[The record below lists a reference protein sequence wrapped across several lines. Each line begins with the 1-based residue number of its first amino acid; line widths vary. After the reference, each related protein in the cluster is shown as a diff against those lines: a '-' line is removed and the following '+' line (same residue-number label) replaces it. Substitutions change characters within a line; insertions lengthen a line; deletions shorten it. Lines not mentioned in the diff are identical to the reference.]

1 MSIRLKILAGLVAV
15 FTVIFVAANFIMF
28 RSYTS
33 DAEAAVR
40 RDLGTLNS
48 TCQFYTKQDLL
59 INNDPIN
66 PDSFSSEADS
76 IVDDLGKSQN
86 IFFAAYT
93 LGGQFI
99 MSNGETV
106 FRHQQGSDLALAVN
120 GKSGYN
126 IKTTG
131 DKTIVTYSFPV
142 VVDGQKIGI
151 LRCINDYSS
160 IYLENE
166 KNLKLINFI
175 IFGGFLLCFIFGVVF
190 SGSVITPISRL
201 CHNLKKASEGIKSNS
216 LDPKMVSEHLNM
228 RRRDEIGDL
237 TRSIVDL
244 SDKVSLQMDVINKD
258 REELSR
264 LSEYRRD
271 FYNVVTHELKT
282 PLTSIKGYAEV
293 ARDNGFSDR
302 EFFDMAMSRIME
314 ESDRLHEM
322 VVNLLEGS
330 SLNKAV
336 DMPLDRVELSQIAS
350 GVCESMR
357 YKAEK
362 YSREIRFE
370 SFGSCWVLGSSQR
383 LRELVINLLDNA
395 IKYAKDAA
403 IDLKIREDGGR
414 VLLEIVN
421 SVRFSSLQDGGLV
434 LPSADPDKREKGSVG
449 LGLGICRQIVDKHNG
464 NMKFAMRDDG
474 KLSVT
479 VSLPVYRGL

>member
-1 MSIRLKILAGLVAV
+1 MSIRIKILAGLIAV
-15 FTVIFVAANFIMF
+15 FGIIFAAANFIMV

-33 DAEAAVR
+33 DAESAVR
-40 RDLGTLNS
+40 RDLATINS
-48 TCQFYTKQDLL
+48 TCQFYTTQNLL

-66 PDSFSSEADS
+66 SDSFSSEADS

-86 IFFAAYT
+86 IYFAAYT
-93 LGGQFI
+93 LNGRFI
-99 MSNGETV
+99 TSNGETV
-106 FRHQQGSDLALAVN
+106 FRHQQGSDLALAIK
-120 GKSGYN
+120 GKSGYY

-131 DKTIVTYSFPV
+131 SKTIVTYSFPV
-142 VVDGQKIGI
+142 VVSGQKIGI

-166 KNLKLINFI
+166 KNLQLINLI
-175 IFGGFLLCFIFGVVF
+175 ILGGFLLCLVFGVVF
-190 SGSVITPISRL
+190 SGSVISPVSRL
-201 CHNLKKASEGIKSNS
+201 SHNLKKASDDIKNNS
-216 LDPKMVSEHLNM
+216 LDPKKVSERLSVT
-228 RRRDEIGDL
+228 RRDEIGDL

-244 SDKVSLQMDVINKD
+244 SDKISQQMEVINKD

-293 ARDNGFSDR
+293 AKDNGFSDR
-302 EFFDMAMSRIME
+302 DFFDMAMSRIIE

-322 VVNLLEGS
+322 VVGLLEGS

-350 GVCESMR
+350 SVCESMR

-362 YSREIRFE
+362 YAREIRF
-370 SFGSCWVLGSSQR
+370 SSLGSCWVLGNPQR

-395 IKYAKDAA
+395 IKYASDPS
-403 IDLKIREDGGR
+403 IELCVREDGSR
-414 VLLEIVN
+414 ILLEVVN
-421 SVRFSSLQDGGLV
+421 SVRFTSLQDGGLV
-434 LPSADPDKREKGSVG
+434 LPASDPVNREKGSVG

-464 NMKFAMRDDG
+464 SIKFAMRDGG